1 MNWISINESKPND
14 KQVCIVRTV
23 IQLDLFYDVDT
34 CINESTH
41 LCVYNQARDTF
52 YELKT
57 KKKITNTIYWSP
69 V

>member
-14 KQVCIVRTV
+14 KQVCMVRTV

-41 LCVYNQARDTF
+41 RCVYNQARDTF
-52 YELKT
+52 YELNT
-57 KKKITNTIYWSP
+57 KKKITNPKYWSP